1 MVKNKKNELAIFEE
15 FRIKLTAEE
24 KEGVEWIKK
33 EFKESKIGTTMNLMI
48 GGIIAPFQGEG
59 KKYYKDLTGDLTLIF
74 KSSIRDAAIG
84 QVSHNIRQQNKKA
97 NQYKKKDLWEKIQK
111 EESRIKKQGRLK
123 LLKTVIVAHL
133 GIGVLPF
140 V

>member
-1 MVKNKKNELAIFEE
+1 LVKNKKNELAIFEE

-133 GIGVLPF
+133 GIGVL
-140 V
+140 